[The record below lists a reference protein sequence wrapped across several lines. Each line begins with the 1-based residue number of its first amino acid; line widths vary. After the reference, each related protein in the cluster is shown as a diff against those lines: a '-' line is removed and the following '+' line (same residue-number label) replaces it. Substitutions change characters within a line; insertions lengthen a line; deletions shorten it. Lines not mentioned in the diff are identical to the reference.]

1 MKALTRQMLIPG
13 FLLTLILVSSTG
25 ILALQSPSK
34 TAPEQSLFDREVEL
48 AKIQALVDEP
58 EIAQILTRNGLTT
71 EEAHLR
77 LARLSPDEI
86 HNLST
91 QVNQI
96 HAAGA
101 AVPKYIWI
109 LLAVLLGVLILSAI
123 L

>member
-1 MKALTRQMLIPG
+1 MKAFTRQMLIPG
-13 FLLTLILVSSTG
+13 FLLTLIIASSASVM
-25 ILALQSPSK
+25 ALQAPSK
-34 TAPEQSLFDREVEL
+34 SAPEQSLFDRDVEL

-58 EIAQILTRNGLTT
+58 EIAQILTQNGLST

-86 HNLST
+86 QNLST